1 MAYNYTINLNINIDV
16 FEIYNVIHDMKKLDS
31 EWLMYLSSKQFKN
44 SVGINIKNNSMI
56 INCRIFNNRLN
67 LISSKQFDF
76 GNVIQKLFEKFKI
89 FKTDINNIEAKYISF
104 DTVDKKY
111 TETIILSPIL

>member
-1 MAYNYTINLNINIDV
+1 MAYSYTINLNTIIDV
-16 FEIYNVIHDMKKLDS
+16 PEIYNVIQDKNKLDS
-31 EWLMYLSSKQFKN
+31 EWLIYLSSKQFKN
-44 SVGINIKNNSMI
+44 SVGINIKNNFTI

-76 GNVIQKLFEKFKI
+76 NFVTKILFDKFKI

-104 DTVDKKY
+104 NTVDKKY
-111 TETIILSPIL
+111 TETIIPSPIL